1 MDKEIEENDLLRE
14 RTDKIENENKILNQ
28 ELVDMRNNKSL
39 EKSNID
45 KKLFEAY
52 RREQMLHDT
61 IENNSIR
68 VEKIIEEKEKIKKVI
83 IKIQYIYNIKYFY

>member
-1 MDKEIEENDLLRE
+1 LDKEIEENDLLRE

>member
-1 MDKEIEENDLLRE
+1 
-14 RTDKIENENKILNQ
+14 
-28 ELVDMRNNKSL
+28 MRNNKSL